1 MPVRMVRVG
10 DVLRLQRRKVTLDG
24 VEEYVEIGLRSFG
37 RGVFHKPAVNGAQ
50 LGNKKVYRIEPGDLV
65 ISNVFAWE
73 GGLAV
78 ASESERGLIG
88 SHRFMTWTPRDA
100 SQADVRYLW
109 HYFLSEPG
117 MLHLRRASPGSAG
130 RNRTLGIAAFENAN
144 IPLPDLSEQR
154 RIAARLNRLASL
166 IGGLERTRLP
176 LAHVKARTLAK
187 AEVSTFPIRP
197 LSDLLRTA
205 RIPID
210 TKADQ
215 SYRPLG
221 VRSFGKGLIRYPST
235 TGEELSKLRYFSVQ
249 PHRLVVS
256 NIKAWEGAVAM
267 TRDGDET
274 RVASSRF
281 LQWEVAD
288 PAAVDLQYLRLFFA
302 TPMGLSLL
310 GKASP
315 GSADR
320 NRTLSSQRFLDIA
333 IPLPPLGQQRRL
345 VDLAS
350 QIETIEA
357 QLEQRN
363 AVSSALHPAA
373 RNEAFAGL
381 T

>member
-1 MPVRMVRVG
+1 
-10 DVLRLQRRKVTLDG
+10 
-24 VEEYVEIGLRSFG
+24 
-37 RGVFHKPAVNGAQ
+37 
-50 LGNKKVYRIEPGDLV
+50 
-65 ISNVFAWE
+65 
-73 GGLAV
+73 
-78 ASESERGLIG
+78 
-88 SHRFMTWTPRDA
+88 MTWTPRDA
-100 SQADVRYLW
+100 NQADVRYLW

-130 RNRTLGIAAFENAN
+130 RNRTLGIAAFENTN
-144 IPLPDLSEQR
+144 IPLPDLSEQQ
-154 RIAARLNRLASL
+154 RIAARLDRLASL

-176 LAHVKARTLAK
+176 LAHVKARTLAM
-187 AEVSTFPIRP
+187 AEISTFPTRP

-210 TKADQ
+210 IKADQ

-221 VRSFGKGLIRYPST
+221 VRSFGKGLIRYPPT

-310 GKASP
+310 GRASP

-320 NRTLSSQRFLDIA
+320 NRTHSIQRFLDIA

-363 AVSSALHPAA
+363 AVSSALLPAA
-373 RNEAFAGL
+373 RNEAFARL